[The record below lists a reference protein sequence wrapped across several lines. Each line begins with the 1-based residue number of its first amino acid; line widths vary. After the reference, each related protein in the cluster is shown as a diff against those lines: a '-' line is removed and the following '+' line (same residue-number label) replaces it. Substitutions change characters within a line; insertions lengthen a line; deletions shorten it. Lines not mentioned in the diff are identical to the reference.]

1 MGIGDLTLRLLI
13 TAKDISGS
21 VLERFRRA
29 IQFLDSEISVIAGKI
44 RESFSNLFGGGI
56 DSAIDFE
63 AALARVRAK
72 ADGSEADLAK
82 LRAAAK
88 AAANEL
94 GLGADG
100 ATRAA
105 QALEFLTG
113 AGLDV
118 NQAIAALP
126 ATLRIAKNEQISTEQ
141 SARDLTDVLSVMGL
155 AFTDSGRAADVL
167 QKSADLTS
175 TSVSALAEAVRNGGG
190 EAVKYGYTL
199 EQTIT
204 ILTAF
209 AKAGL
214 QGSNAGTAL
223 KAVLRDIAD
232 PASKARQEM
241 AKFGESTGNV
251 EEFIGKLVALGP
263 RGLQVVRAFSD
274 EAGPGLA
281 ALLRQGTAG
290 LQEYGKALNQDAI
303 GSLEKASNTINAT
316 ARGAL
321 DRLTSAWAQV
331 KLTLSEPL
339 LKPIAD
345 GADALK
351 SKLDELQASGV
362 LEKIGTGIAELFT
375 DAGRVVSEFLG
386 KVDWA
391 NLKDEAGEA
400 IAAIR
405 AALDETIDGVQG
417 KIQTVS
423 DWATAVFSPLTQA
436 VDGYRLAWAVA
447 NKDQAEAVRLQTQ
460 IEARTAAIGRALSG
474 TSAEYAKAGQAAKD
488 LAQNAEAAAQ
498 SNLALAER
506 VVALQRAVDEQQAA
520 VDRLAEAN
528 AKGKASTEEYGQ
540 AVLDL
545 WALQEQLKA
554 AQIDQKSAQDALNDG
569 TRQAVELGRLQAV
582 ELGKV
587 ETSTTQALSASRQYR
602 DALAEIDRQ
611 IRAASDNAGQWRE
624 GLKLTGVQLYGLKE
638 SAAAYAEKL
647 ALVEEAQ
654 RNGLATDK
662 EVSAVKQAANNAQ
675 DLYNQA
681 LDEYVV
687 QQERAVAA
695 IQRANDLDQKSYDL
709 KIRKQQAEIDLARV
723 KGDAIAA
730 EQAEAEIVNLLIEQ
744 SDKNIANKQREIE
757 AYQQSIE
764 AVRQRLSADGE
775 LNAADQDQLAI
786 MEDKLK
792 SLDLEKQSLKA
803 TADDIRDKANAE
815 RENAKAVEAAKS
827 AAEATAKAAA
837 DAAAQT
843 QAAGNVFTSTLQ
855 GWEQRLSA
863 LSDAAYNAFL
873 GKRGAVTS
881 MRETVDAAD
890 QAGAALDALGQTLS
904 GGLGTGIVRELND
917 IAVEAQE
924 VEARFWGQAAAA
936 ERLTEQLQAMAEGG
950 KVNMNALANATRGVS
965 GEFDLLDQQRLDQLR
980 SAIGAANDKLREMQ
994 AEAGNARDE
1003 IARLNAE
1010 IAAERGDTEK
1020 AALLR
1025 QQLAYEQA
1033 LADIQA
1039 KRNQAQLEG
1048 NRELVALYDEQ
1059 IRRLNEL
1066 NSLKERNIKADAATA
1081 RQQANTN
1088 TSTTAS
1094 SGGTSTGGSTT
1105 VTNNFYV
1112 DPTALTSEEWIRR
1125 NVIPTFNKV
1134 TRLRG

>member
-21 VLERFRRA
+21 VLERFRRT

-126 ATLRIAKNEQISTEQ
+126 ATLRIAKNENISTEQ

-190 EAVKYGYTL
+190 EAVKYGYTF
-199 EQTIT
+199 EQTVT

-232 PASKARQEM
+232 PTSKARQEM

-251 EEFIGKLVALGP
+251 EQFIGKLVALGP

-290 LQEYGKALNQDAI
+290 LQAYGKALNQDAI

-321 DRLTSAWAQV
+321 DRLSSAWAQV

-375 DAGRVVSEFLG
+375 DAGKVVSEFLG

-391 NLKDEAGEA
+391 SLKDEAGKA
-400 IAAIR
+400 IASIR
-405 AALDETIDGVQG
+405 AEVNEAFYDVQG

-423 DWATAVFSPLTQA
+423 DWFAVLTFSPLMQA
-436 VDGYRLAWAVA
+436 IDSYRLHLA
-447 NKDQAEAVRLQTQ
+447 NVNQDQAEAVRLQTQ

-474 TSAEYAKAGQAAKD
+474 TSAEYAKAGQAAKA
-488 LAQNAEAAAQ
+488 LAQNAEEAAQ
-498 SNLALAER
+498 SNLALAGR

-528 AKGKASTEEYGQ
+528 AKGEASTEEYGQ

-545 WALQEQLKA
+545 WTLQEQLKA
-554 AQIDQKSAQDALNDG
+554 ARIEQKSAQDALNDG
-569 TRQAVELGRLQAV
+569 TRQAVELGRLQAI

-587 ETSTTQALSASRQYR
+587 ETSTTQAVSASRQYR
-602 DALAEIDRQ
+602 DALGEIDRQ
-611 IRAASDNAGQWRE
+611 IRAASDNAGEWRE
-624 GLKLTGVQLYGLKE
+624 GLKLTGVQLSGLKE

-723 KGDAIAA
+723 KSDAIAA

-803 TADDIRDKANAE
+803 TADGIRDKANAE
-815 RENAKAVEAAKS
+815 RENAKAVEV
-827 AAEATAKAAA
+827 AKAAA
-837 DAAAQT
+837 EASAKAAAEAAAQT

-873 GKRGAVTS
+873 GKRGAVTG

-890 QAGAALDALGQTLS
+890 QAGAALDALGRTLS
-904 GGLGTGIVRELND
+904 GGLGTGIARELND

-924 VEARFWGQAAAA
+924 VEARFWGQVAAA
-936 ERLTEQLQAMAEGG
+936 ERLTEQLQATADGG
-950 KVNMNALANATRGVS
+950 KVNMNALAQATRGVS
-965 GEFDLLDQQRLDQLR
+965 GEFDLLDSQRLDQLR

-1003 IARLNAE
+1003 IA
-1010 IAAERGDTEK
+1010 
-1020 AALLR
+1020 
-1025 QQLAYEQA
+1025 
-1033 LADIQA
+1033 
-1039 KRNQAQLEG
+1039 
-1048 NRELVALYDEQ
+1048 
-1059 IRRLNEL
+1059 
-1066 NSLKERNIKADAATA
+1066 
-1081 RQQANTN
+1081 
-1088 TSTTAS
+1088 
-1094 SGGTSTGGSTT
+1094 
-1105 VTNNFYV
+1105 
-1112 DPTALTSEEWIRR
+1112 
-1125 NVIPTFNKV
+1125 
-1134 TRLRG
+1134 